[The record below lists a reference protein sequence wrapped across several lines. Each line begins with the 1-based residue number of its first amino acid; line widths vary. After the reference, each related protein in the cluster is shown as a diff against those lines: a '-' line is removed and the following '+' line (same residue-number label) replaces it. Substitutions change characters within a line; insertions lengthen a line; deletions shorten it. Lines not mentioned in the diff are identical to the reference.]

1 MCAGTGSPGAPSLPP
16 HGGFTAPPPSQLAP
30 PAYPGGPQAPLNP
43 STFSGGYAPLGPPS
57 AFGTAYGVKS
67 GPSTGFPGGFDESSG
82 FPTTSGVMQQ
92 QGFNPNPLQQSGG
105 YSLGGT
111 TWPDF
116 SYAPG
121 VTDPIP
127 HQIFDGTQPGTNPP
141 PPGGYTPSPT
151 LPGMPGID
159 PGFGG
164 GFNRPPVFGTNPPP
178 RGGPSPVIPRQS
190 GPGAPLGPPGS
201 TPVQPP
207 PSGTR
212 PPIGGVPKAAPTAN
226 ELMMQAVLTGQGGGA
241 YDPAQLNQY
250 GPPQGGGQNW
260 GQTLDYYKN
269 NQARLNRQGPM
280 YQPGGMFYDKTIDG

>member
-1 MCAGTGSPGAPSLPP
+1 MC
-16 HGGFTAPPPSQLAP
+16 Q
-30 PAYPGGPQAPLNP
+30 
-43 STFSGGYAPLGPPS
+43 SGGGMSQGPS
-57 AFGTAYGVKS
+57 AFNTAYGMKS
-67 GPSTGFPGGFDESSG
+67 GPDTGIPRGIDESSG
-82 FPTTSGVMQQ
+82 FPRTDGGFTPSPDGVMSQP
-92 QGFNPNPLQQSGG
+92 GFNPNPLQQSGG
-105 YSLGGT
+105 YSLGGGR

-121 VTDPIP
+121 VADPIP
-127 HQIFDGTQPGTNPP
+127 HQRFDGTYPTPPGTGGPP
-141 PPGGYTPSPT
+141 SAGPPPT

-164 GFNRPPVFGTNPPP
+164 GFNRPPMFGVNPPQ
-178 RGGPSPVIPRQS
+178 RGGPSPVTPRQS

-201 TPVQPP
+201 TPIQPP

-280 YQPGGMFYDKTIDG
+280 YQPGGMFYDASIDG

>member
-1 MCAGTGSPGAPSLPP
+1 MCQSGGGMSQGPSAFNTAYGMKSGPDAGIPGGIGLESGGFPQTD
-16 HGGFTAPPPSQLAP
+16 GGFT
-30 PAYPGGPQAPLNP
+30 PAPGG
-43 STFSGGYAPLGPPS
+43 
-57 AFGTAYGVKS
+57 
-67 GPSTGFPGGFDESSG
+67 
-82 FPTTSGVMQQ
+82 VMSQP
-92 QGFNPNPLQQSGG
+92 GFNPNPLQQGG
-105 YSLGGT
+105 LGGFPT
-111 TWPDF
+111 FPNFT
-116 SYAPG
+116 YAPG
-121 VTDPIP
+121 IADPIP

-141 PPGGYTPSPT
+141 PGSPPPGGGYAPPT

-201 TPVQPP
+201 TPIQPTPP
-207 PSGTR
+207 PTGTR

-280 YQPGGMFYDKTIDG
+280 YQPGGMFYDPTIDG